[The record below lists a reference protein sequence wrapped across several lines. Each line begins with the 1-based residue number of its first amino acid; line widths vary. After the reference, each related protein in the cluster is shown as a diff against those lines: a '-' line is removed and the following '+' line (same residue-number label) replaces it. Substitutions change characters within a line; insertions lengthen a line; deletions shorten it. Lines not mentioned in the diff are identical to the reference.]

1 MSFVEKFADE
11 GWLPINGL
19 FAIELIDRL
28 RAEVEG
34 QLEQLL
40 DDGDDQRGY
49 LRVGNERV
57 MLSIK
62 LQGPFLNPQVYANPL
77 LLMVL
82 EQLLGADIVIDSFT
96 CVLAMPGAAE
106 QHLHRDHL
114 GLFPTQTDLESNL
127 PPYAVTV
134 VAPLVDL
141 TSDTGTTRLFPGT
154 HRGGEQKG
162 SELPYADRG
171 NCFLFDYRLLH
182 QGTANQSA
190 AARPVLYVTYARPW
204 FIDLDNFRGQ
214 PRIRIEP
221 DDLRQIPPEHW
232 PLFRRLAGK
241 GSIDLSEEELFP
253 AGMPRDG

>member
-11 GWLPINGL
+11 GWLPIGGL
-19 FAIELIDRL
+19 FAFELIDRL

-40 DDGDDQRGY
+40 GREGDHRGC
-49 LRVGNERV
+49 LRVGNERL
-57 MLSIK
+57 MLSVK
-62 LQGPFLNPQVYANPL
+62 LQGPFLNPHVYANPL
-77 LLMVL
+77 LLTVVQ
-82 EQLLGADIVIDSFT
+82 QLLDPDIVIDSFT

-106 QHLHRDHL
+106 QHLHRDHA
-114 GLFPTQTDLESNL
+114 GLFPTQTELESNL

-134 VAPLVDL
+134 VIPLVDL
-141 TSDTGTTRLFPGT
+141 RPETGTTRLFPGT
-154 HRGGEQKG
+154 HRGEEPQGF
-162 SELPYADRG
+162 ELPYADRG

-190 AARPVLYVTYARPW
+190 AARPVLYITYARPW
-204 FIDLDNFRGQ
+204 FIDVGNFRRQ
-214 PRIRIEP
+214 PRIRIDS
-221 DDLRQIPPEHW
+221 DDLREIRPEHW

-253 AGMPRDG
+253 EGMPRDG